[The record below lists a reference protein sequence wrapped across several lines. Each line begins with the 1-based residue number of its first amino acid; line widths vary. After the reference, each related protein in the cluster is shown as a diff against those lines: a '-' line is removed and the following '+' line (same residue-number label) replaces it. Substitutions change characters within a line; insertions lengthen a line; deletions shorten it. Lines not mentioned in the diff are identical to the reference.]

1 MSLNFEE
8 NYFQCRI
15 VYSTKL
21 LWGQNKDDSSHAGN
35 KLISYVY
42 FLRKVVENVLYKMRE
57 LKRKRFGIQGIKG
70 PTERQ
75 G

>member
-1 MSLNFEE
+1 MQEIKQL
-8 NYFQCRI
+8 
-15 VYSTKL
+15 T
-21 LWGQNKDDSSHAGN
+21 
-35 KLISYVY
+35 SYVC

-57 LKRKRFGIQGIKG
+57 LKRERLGIQEIRG